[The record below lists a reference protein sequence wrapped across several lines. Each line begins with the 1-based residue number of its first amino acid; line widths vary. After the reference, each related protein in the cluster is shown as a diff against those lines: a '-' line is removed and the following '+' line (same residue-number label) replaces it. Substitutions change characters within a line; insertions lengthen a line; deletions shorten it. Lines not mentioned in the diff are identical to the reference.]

1 MVRYTTQELKISS
14 DEENYSDDEE
24 WIKVGYFLTK
34 ASLFVQKVD
43 HLGCKKKRDVH
54 KNMICV
60 ILKSFIVH

>member
-43 HLGCKKKRDVH
+43 HLSLKKGMYTKIWFV
-54 KNMICV
+54 
-60 ILKSFIVH
+60 